1 MEFSININNIK
12 AISTELN
19 NLTTEM
25 FNIELELASLCLSLK
40 LLSGRTYKD
49 IVDLATKEKKHI
61 IDYYQDLK
69 SLATSFNEITYA
81 YLKTENNLVSAAQIG
96 LFHKFNKRGENPL
109 ADTDSNEMDNFIQDF
124 ESSHPDQVANLND
137 FLDIGDPNN
146 LTEDDIRNIKYL
158 IYTAPE
164 VYRNIYLNSISKFKM
179 IATDN
184 PDKNAFYTSWK
195 HTITYSY
202 PESFV
207 DDPRGPYTV
216 FFHESGHAID
226 DLSDAVKWLGSD
238 TEKYKYHSDTLHKDM
253 TMREAIEYDVY
264 YNENNTHSI
273 TSIANDVIDCGIG
286 GSNGNIDNV
295 IIAFQTGNS
304 SSLSNEDFK
313 LYTAVKEEFTSNV
326 SGATYESVSD
336 VYGGV
341 TNNELRS
348 GYGHDTDYWD
358 DNTKPAKE
366 LWAEFFSYNMAG
378 DQTNLA
384 LLYEYF
390 PEASKAL
397 DAYTNTLGE
406 E

>member
-12 AISTELN
+12 TTSAELN
-19 NLTTEM
+19 NLTTQM
-25 FNIELELASLCLSLK
+25 FNIELELAGLCLSLK
-40 LLSGRTYKD
+40 LLSGSAYQD
-49 IVDLATKEKKHI
+49 LVDLVIKENKHI
-61 IDYYQDLK
+61 IHYHQELK
-69 SLATSFNEITYA
+69 SLSTSLNEITYA
-81 YLKTENNLVSAAQIG
+81 YLKTENNLVSTAQIR
-96 LFHKFNKRGENPL
+96 LFRKFDKRGENPL
-109 ADTDSNEMDNFIQDF
+109 ANTNPNEMDDLIQDF
-124 ESSHPDQVANLND
+124 ESSHPDQVADLNE
-137 FLDIGDPNN
+137 FLATGDPNN

-179 IATDN
+179 VATDN
-184 PDKNAFYTSWK
+184 SDKGAFYTSWK

-207 DDPRGPYTV
+207 DDPRGPYTI

-226 DLSDAVKWLGSD
+226 DLSDVVKWLGSD
-238 TEKYKYHSDTLHKDM
+238 TEKYKYHSDTLDKDM
-253 TMREAIEYDVY
+253 TMHEVIEYDVY

-273 TSIANDVIDCGIG
+273 MSIANDIIDCGIG

-295 IIAFQTGNS
+295 INAFQTGDS
-304 SSLSNEDFK
+304 SLLSNEDFK

-326 SGATYESVSD
+326 SGATYEAVSD

-348 GYGHDTDYWD
+348 GYGHDTDYWND
-358 DNTKPAKE
+358 STKAAKE

-406 E
+406 K